1 MVRLLVGHS
10 FLIFSFFYSFFRF
23 DYGNLNFKL
32 YYTVSDGIGAN
43 QVQVEVWDRYC
54 ESGGK
59 GVTDDILLAGASGT
73 VNTGDGS
80 GFQELEVDLA
90 VQTTSLESLLTSG
103 VYEESCDGAFA
114 QINACVRT
122 QLHNSEE
129 QGGHEVNFLETP
141 VILNVDFESGGRFG
155 LNFLVMGSED
165 YCDLD
170 NGLLTELNSFK
181 TDAARGKGGFMNT
194 ILSMLLV
201 TICVLATYI

>member
-1 MVRLLVGHS
+1 M
-10 FLIFSFFYSFFRF
+10 
-23 DYGNLNFKL
+23 
-32 YYTVSDGIGAN
+32 SDGIGAN
-43 QVQVEVWDRYC
+43 QVQVEVWDRDC

-59 GVTDDILLAGASGT
+59 GVTDDILLAGASDT
-73 VNTGDGS
+73 VTTGDGS

-90 VQTTSLESLLTSG
+90 VQTNSLESLLTSG
-103 VYEESCDGAFA
+103 VYAESCDGAFA

-122 QLHNSEE
+122 QLHNIEE

-141 VILNVDFESGGRFG
+141 VILNVDFESGGSFG

-170 NGLLTELNSFK
+170 DGFLTELNSFK
-181 TDAARGKGGFMNT
+181 ADAARGKGGFMNT

-201 TICVLATYI
+201 TICILATNI